1 MMRTLSRRGAL
12 ALLAGTAAVAAT
24 MRHAFGQRAMP
35 TRTIASTGETL
46 PVIGLGSTRPVTEIA
61 QRGPAPVAAVIRALV
76 EHGGRVVDTW
86 PRSEANDGAFGSI
99 IDTPELRDRLFV
111 TINLEQ
117 EGRQAAIEHF
127 ERTLALYR
135 RERID
140 LVNVGSLTDLDTHW
154 PTLRAWKDAGRARYI
169 GVTAARAE
177 LYDRL
182 DAFLKR
188 EKPDFVEINYSVTER
203 ETETRFL
210 PVLADRGIATLIS
223 RPFMNGAYFDKLK
236 SVPLPEWTREFD
248 CTSWA
253 QFSLQYIL
261 ANPHVTCVLTET
273 TSAQHMAENALA
285 AFAPVP
291 GDAARERMRA
301 LIDAL

>member
-1 MMRTLSRRGAL
+1 MTGRVTRRDA
-12 ALLAGTAAVAAT
+12 AVLLAGAALTAALPNFAS
-24 MRHAFGQRAMP
+24 GQRVMP
-35 TRTIASTGETL
+35 ARAIPGTRETL

-61 QRGPAPVAAVIRALV
+61 QRGPEPVAAVIRALL

-86 PRSEANDGAFGSI
+86 PRSAANDAALGTI
-99 IDTPELRDRLFV
+99 IDSPQLRDRLFV

-117 EGRQAAIEHF
+117 QGRQAAIEHF
-127 ERTLALYR
+127 DNTLRLYR

-140 LVNVGSLTDLDTHW
+140 LVNVGSLTDLDAHW

-210 PVLADRGIATLIS
+210 PLLADRGIATLIS

-236 SVPLPEWTREFD
+236 NVPLPDWTRDFD
-248 CTSWA
+248 CANWA

-273 TSAQHMAENALA
+273 TSAEHMAENALA

-291 GDAARERMRA
+291 SEAARERMRA
-301 LIDAL
+301 FIDAL